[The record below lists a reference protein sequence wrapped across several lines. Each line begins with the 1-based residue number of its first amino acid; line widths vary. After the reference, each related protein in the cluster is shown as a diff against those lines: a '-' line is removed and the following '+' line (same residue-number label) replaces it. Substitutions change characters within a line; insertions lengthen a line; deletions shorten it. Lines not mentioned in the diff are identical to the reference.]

1 MSNVF
6 IKSVI
11 AKGQNKRDSIVEFS
25 QNLSIIY
32 GASNTGKTYIFK
44 IINYLFGSSKLDVK
58 SNTGYTI
65 FSMTISF
72 DNKDIIF
79 SRKLNSSRIDV
90 VSYHHLIKSGTY
102 STDL

>member
-44 IINYLFGSSKLDVK
+44 IIIFLVQANLT
-58 SNTGYTI
+58 SNQILVTQ
-65 FSMTISF
+65 FF
-72 DNKDIIF
+72 
-79 SRKLNSSRIDV
+79 L
-90 VSYHHLIKSGTY
+90 
-102 STDL
+102 

>member
-32 GASNTGKTYIFK
+32 GASNTGKTYI
-44 IINYLFGSSKLDVK
+44 YLRLS
-58 SNTGYTI
+58 
-65 FSMTISF
+65 
-72 DNKDIIF
+72 IIF
-79 SRKLNSSRIDV
+79 LVQANLTSNQILV
-90 VSYHHLIKSGTY
+90 TQFFL
-102 STDL
+102 

>member
-32 GASNTGKTYIFK
+32 GSIKYWKNIYI
-44 IINYLFGSSKLDVK
+44 
-58 SNTGYTI
+58 
-65 FSMTISF
+65 
-72 DNKDIIF
+72 
-79 SRKLNSSRIDV
+79 
-90 VSYHHLIKSGTY
+90 
-102 STDL
+102 